1 MRGFKTLTEYKNKIS
16 ELKNNMKNFDVNSI
30 EYKNISNQI
39 NSYKKSNK
47 EFMNG
52 LINFADEEGMNLQNI
67 SENQELIK
75 QYDNDYEE
83 YKKYI
88 AQRKEGLE
96 NANKKAYED
105 KTTITN
111 IYEKGVIVEDGTVI
125 DSIGIKG
132 GEQLNKVFLNKADK
146 LADTVKLSDETNA
159 LNDDGALAE
168 VVRGMVTGKWNNIAI
183 KNAVTTTTSGV
194 LIPEVLSAKII
205 DLAREKSLF
214 SSVGVPTVNMNT
226 DNVKISRIKKDP
238 TFSFKA
244 EGQEAEES
252 SFELDSV
259 DLKSKTAYGYA
270 YVTLEAI
277 KSSVNL
283 DSILYKVFSE
293 AMANCIDRAFLYG
306 QNEDTFAPSGI
317 LNDSEINH
325 IECSEGSKNLY
336 DEFIRAIGRIKRF
349 NGVPTSLCINSDTE
363 ELLSMCRDSNGQYLA
378 APLPVQKL
386 NRVVSNQLKYDEE
399 TGSDA
404 LVFDPQALLVGIQN
418 NIQIKMIED
427 GECLKKGLIA
437 FQIYSMLDCKAV
449 VPKNICKI
457 TAIKN
462 YTA

>member
-16 ELKNNMKNFDVNSI
+16 ELKNEMKNFDINSI
-30 EYKNISNQI
+30 EYQNISNQI

-47 EFMNG
+47 EFMSE
-52 LINFADEEGMNLQNI
+52 LINFADEKGMNLQNI
-67 SENQELIK
+67 SENQEVIK
-75 QYDNDYEE
+75 KYENDYEE
-83 YKKYI
+83 YKNYI
-88 AQRKEGLE
+88 AQREKALE
-96 NANKKAYED
+96 NANKRAYED

-111 IYEKGVIVEDGTVI
+111 VYEKGVIVEGGTVI

-132 GEQLNKVFLNKADK
+132 GEQLNKVFLNKTDK
-146 LADTVKLSDETNA
+146 LVDTVKLSDETNA

-168 VVRGMVTGKWNNIAI
+168 VVKGMVTGKWSNMAI

-226 DNVKISRIKKDP
+226 DNVKISRVKKDP
-238 TFSFKA
+238 TFKFKA
-244 EGQEAEES
+244 EGQEADES

-277 KSSVNL
+277 KSSINL

-325 IECSEGSKNLY
+325 IIADTETVYIY
-336 DEFIRAIGRIKRF
+336 DDIIRAIGKIKGF
-349 NGVPTSLCINSDTE
+349 NGVPTALGINSNTE
-363 ELLSMCRDSNGQYLA
+363 ELLAISKTSDGQYLK
-378 APLPVQKL
+378 APLSVEKL
-386 NRVVSNQLKYDEE
+386 NKVVSNQLKHNEE

-404 LVFDPQALLVGIQN
+404 LVFDPQALLIGIQN

-457 TAIKN
+457 TGIK
-462 YTA
+462 